1 MDSRDRSALASV
13 RATTP
18 FFGRLAEQ
26 RTIEEGIVSHRLMTL
41 IGVGGAG
48 KSRLATEV
56 STRLVGNFADGLA
69 HVDLAPLATPNLL
82 VSTVAMATATFDA
95 AADSRGAAALERR
108 CLEILAD
115 RQMLILL
122 DNCEHVVHEAARLV
136 AAILDNCPEIKII
149 ATSREALALTGEM
162 IVGVGPMGQAAV
174 ELFFAR
180 AVAVGAAL
188 DGDRD
193 LAVVSSICDRLD
205 GIALAVELAAA
216 RSRMMALEE
225 IANRLDD
232 ALPLLIAPE
241 RDRVDRQAT
250 MTSALDWSYH
260 SLGESEAVLLRRL
273 AAFRGGWTLAAAE
286 AVCSDEG
293 LEVVAALTGLVDKSL
308 AVADLASRRYRLL
321 EPVRQYAMARLA
333 ASGESAAVYA
343 KHLRYH
349 RHLGA
354 EINGRILRSG
364 LDDGDRAELENFRV
378 AIERSLAAGDG
389 RRALGLFVSLGWY
402 WVMIGSWREAID
414 WGTRA
419 LASGGFDERHELI
432 GRCMVSGYLAY
443 SGRPG
448 ECAPHAERALEL
460 LELVPDDYGARYLL
474 STALECRGQSPVG
487 ILEEAEHAAATAGDA
502 AFAAYAARAL
512 SRWYVLMWR
521 LDEAVAPLDRAGS
534 HLGGEEAWFS
544 DNLKIQRGALDAL
557 SGMEPAPE
565 SLELAI
571 GELPR
576 SAAASSLLSD
586 ERAMLVA
593 LAAEPAQGAALVG
606 TITRR
611 CARDGW
617 MQRVIVDLALAAVV
631 RARLGQA
638 DVAVALQAAA
648 GSLARRLGYAGLP
661 FVASVGSEILEG
673 AVRDLGPTA
682 ARAARQRGATMSADQ
697 AVALAASAV
706 PAPRGGPLSGREAQ
720 VLALVASGLDNAAVA
735 EELFISQR
743 TVDAHLSHIRDKL
756 GISSRIGL
764 ARWGIER
771 GLAPVPPSRAPD
783 ARTSKLAELRVATDA
798 ADPAG
803 S

>member
-1 MDSRDRSALASV
+1 
-13 RATTP
+13 
-18 FFGRLAEQ
+18 
-26 RTIEEGIVSHRLMTL
+26 L

-48 KSRLATEV
+48 KSRLATEA
-56 STRLVGNFADGLA
+56 STRLAERFPDGLA
-69 HVDLAPLATPNLL
+69 HVDLAPLATPHLL
-82 VSTVAMATATFDA
+82 VGTVAMATATFDA
-95 AADSRGAAALERR
+95 AADSRGLAALERR

-115 RQMLILL
+115 REMLILL

-149 ATSREALALTGEM
+149 ATSREALALAGETV
-162 IVGVGPMGQAAV
+162 VGVGPMGQAAV

-180 AVAVGAAL
+180 AVAAGAEL
-188 DGDRD
+188 DGCRD
-193 LAVVSSICDRLD
+193 QALVSSICDRLD

-225 IANRLDD
+225 IANCLDD
-232 ALPLLIAPE
+232 VLPLLIAPE

-250 MTSALDWSYH
+250 MTRALDWSYH
-260 SLGESEAVLLRRL
+260 SLGESEAILLRRL
-273 AAFRGGWTLAAAE
+273 AGFRGGWSLAAAE
-286 AVCSDEG
+286 AVCAYDG
-293 LEVVAALTGLVDKSL
+293 LEVVTALTGLVDKSL
-308 AVADLASRRYRLL
+308 VVADVANRRYRLL

-333 ASGESAAVYA
+333 ASGDSATVYT
-343 KHLRYH
+343 KHLRYLK
-349 RHLGA
+349 RLGA

-378 AIERSLAAGDG
+378 AIERALAAGDG
-389 RRALGLFVSLGWY
+389 RNALGLFVSLGWY
-402 WVMIGSWREAID
+402 WVMIGSWREAIE

-432 GRCMVSGYLAY
+432 GRCMVSGYLSY

-448 ECAPHAERALEL
+448 ESAAHAARALEL

-474 STALECRGQSPVG
+474 STTLECRGDSPVG
-487 ILEEAEHAAATAGDA
+487 ILEEAESVAAASGDA
-502 AFAAYAARAL
+502 PFAAYAARAL

-521 LDEAVAPLDRAGS
+521 LEEALAPLDRAES
-534 HLGGEEAWFS
+534 HLGGQEAWFS
-544 DNLKIQRGALDAL
+544 DNLRIQRGALNAL
-557 SGMEPAPE
+557 SGTEPAPE
-565 SLELAI
+565 ALKLAI
-571 GELPR
+571 GDVSR
-576 SAAASSLLSD
+576 SALTPSLLSD

-593 LAAEPAQGAALVG
+593 LVAEPAQGAALVG

-617 MQRVIVDLALAAVV
+617 MQRVIIDLALAAVV

-638 DVAVALQAAA
+638 DIAIALQASAESV
-648 GSLARRLGYAGLP
+648 GRKLGYAALP
-661 FVASVGSEILEG
+661 FVTSVGSDILEG
-673 AVRDLGPTA
+673 AAHDLGPTA
-682 ARAARQRGATMSADQ
+682 SRAARQRGATLSVEQ
-697 AVALAASAV
+697 AVALAASPV
-706 PAPRGGPLSGREAQ
+706 PTPRGGPLSGREVQ

-771 GLAPVPPSRAPD
+771 GLAPVPSA
-783 ARTSKLAELRVATDA
+783 
-798 ADPAG
+798 
-803 S
+803 